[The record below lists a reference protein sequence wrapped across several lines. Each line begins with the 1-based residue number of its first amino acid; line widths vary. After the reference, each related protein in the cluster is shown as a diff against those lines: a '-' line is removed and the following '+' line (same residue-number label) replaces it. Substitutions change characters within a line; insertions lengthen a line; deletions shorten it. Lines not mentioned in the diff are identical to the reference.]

1 MVFPAESLLSSYCE
15 DRFAIA
21 SFELAPRTAEDQKN
35 SPQLDSSLAFRQK
48 SRGDPPSPP
57 PQPPPSP
64 TGWAMEMPS
73 TGDDD
78 DVDMMSLPGWY

>member
-15 DRFAIA
+15 DRFATA
-21 SFELAPRTAEDQKN
+21 SLGQAPLTSEDQKE
-35 SPQLDSSLAFRQK
+35 SPQLDSVPAFRQK

-64 TGWAMEMPS
+64 TGWSMGLAS
-73 TGDDD
+73 IDD
-78 DVDMMSLPGWY
+78 DVDVVYKTCLVG

>member
-15 DRFAIA
+15 DCFATA
-21 SFELAPRTAEDQKN
+21 SLGQAPLASEDQKE
-35 SPQLDSSLAFRQK
+35 SPQLDSVPAFRQK

-64 TGWAMEMPS
+64 TGWSMELAS
-73 TGDDD
+73 IDD
-78 DVDMMSLPGWY
+78 DVDVVYKTCLVG